1 MKTRVTGLIALGA
14 ALLLGVSA
22 VVLAQ
27 QQSQPAK
34 PQQTMDKMMSMD
46 DMMKSCREHCDK
58 TMSSI
63 DQTNATIEK
72 AKQSNDPAQM
82 RAALEQGQKS
92 LTEMKD
98 HMSMCMN
105 MMDMMQKMPTNKKPV
120 PKKRG

>member
-1 MKTRVTGLIALGA
+1 MKTRIKGLIALGA

-22 VVLAQ
+22 FAQ
-27 QQSQPAK
+27 QQSQTTK
-34 PQQTMDKMMSMD
+34 PQQPMDKMMSMD
-46 DMMKSCREHCDK
+46 GTMKGCREHCEK

-63 DQTNATIEK
+63 DQTNTTMEQ

-98 HMSMCMN
+98 HMSMCMS
-105 MMDMMQKMPTNKKPV
+105 MMDMMNKPKGSKAS
-120 PKKRG
+120 PKKRGMN